1 MVTILTACAIV
12 FEVLSASLYRSAL
25 WFRLQDGKRLESGT
39 CDAELAHV
47 QILRALET
55 VQQPGYSKNWGESG
69 RNGSLR

>member
-1 MVTILTACAIV
+1 MAGYFIGEFFVWVKNRGKRVTWHV
-12 FEVLSASLYRSAL
+12 DNV
-25 WFRLQDGKRLESGT
+25 DGKHLESGT
-39 CDAELAHV
+39 CDAELAYV